1 MPVPLVLVFHPP
13 KFHGVVLVRV
23 EVIGSGVVAPLFLL
37 KLTLYPV
44 TLSEELARVIA
55 AGKVPELSSPILT
68 VLLEPDPPFGWQVTV
83 YFVAVVVQVPLSVIV
98 VPPLLPL
105 VLLFVN
111 DQDQSTVLADPSAL
125 LSTANHCSHLLFL
138 VIKQPVPD
146 APLYDAEALICQSLV
161 LLPGIQYIH
170 AIE

>member
-1 MPVPLVLVFHPP
+1 MPLELVFHPP

-44 TLSEELARVIA
+44 TLSEESARVIA

-68 VLLEPDPPFGWQVTV
+68 FFLEPDPPFGWQVTV
-83 YFVAVVVQVPLSVIV
+83 YAVAVVVQVPLSVIV
-98 VPPLLPL
+98 LPPLLPL
-105 VLLFVN
+105 VLLLPK
-111 DQDQSTVLADPSAL
+111 DQDQFTVLADPSAL

-138 VIKQPVPD
+138 VIKHPVPD
-146 APLYDAEALICQSLV
+146 ESLYEAEALICQSRV
-161 LLPGIQYIH
+161 SLLAIAHIQLIV
-170 AIE
+170 